1 MQNNTD
7 IGQILKEA
15 GATDD
20 MILEYQR
27 YLDSGNKQGQ
37 KRVLCRFRRI
47 QSDAL
52 KRDREK
58 LACLDYIIARVEKT
72 EGFTKSQVKGLS

>member
-1 MQNNTD
+1 MQKDTD
-7 IGQILKEA
+7 IGQILRKA
-15 GATDD
+15 GAADD
-20 MILEYQR
+20 MIQEYQR

-37 KRVLCRFRRI
+37 KRLLCRFRRI

-52 KRDREK
+52 KRDRER

-72 EGFTKSQVKGLS
+72 GDLQKAK